1 MISNN
6 ANNYANA
13 LSKLSVNHS
22 MMINELDFVWAIIS
36 KINHSGVLTYK
47 NAPIKYKRKIIGAL
61 LENTNISL
69 TIKKIVQILLDNNKL
84 DIIPKI
90 KSLYE
95 KNILIKEN
103 IKEALLTLSRENSNE
118 EIENIFNAMKQK
130 FGYNFKFVIKIDK
143 NIIDGFIIKFDDF
156 VLDLSLKGKL
166 DKITQKIKDL

>member
-1 MISNN
+1 MISST
-6 ANNYANA
+6 AKIYANA

-22 MMINELDFVWAIIS
+22 IMINELDFIWSIIS
-36 KINHSGVLTYK
+36 KINGSGVLTYK
-47 NAPIKYKRKIIGAL
+47 NAPIKYKRKIIGTL
-61 LENTNISL
+61 LKNANISL

-118 EIENIFNAMKQK
+118 EIENIFKAMKQK

-166 DKITQKIKDL
+166 DKITQKIKNL